1 MFSVRC
7 DQRHHTLSFVANKR
21 KRKKGRKKAGRA
33 RERERRKSERERE
46 KKRKSER
53 ERKKKDERCIYKMH
67 IFNYLTQYKCD
78 DFLHQVMRNSILL
91 QFKNMEFHI
100 LT

>member
-53 ERKKKDERCIYKMH
+53 EKKKDERCIYKMH